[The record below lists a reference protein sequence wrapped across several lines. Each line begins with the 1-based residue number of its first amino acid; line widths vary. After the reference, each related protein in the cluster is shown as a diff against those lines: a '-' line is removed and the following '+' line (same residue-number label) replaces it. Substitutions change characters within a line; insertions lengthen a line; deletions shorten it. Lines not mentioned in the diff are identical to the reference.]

1 MNNFFK
7 LILISNKN
15 KNLKLFT
22 FFLFLLLL
30 PFLEMLGVGLIIP
43 LISNIQ
49 QGIYENNIINEFN
62 LVFDNFLRFFFD
74 NEPSKKD
81 KIYFSIALFSLSI
94 AIKVFVFFFF
104 NFFKA
109 KLIYELQ
116 TFLSGELCNKTFS
129 RSYLYFTSRN
139 SSSLV
144 RDLQNEIN
152 IVAHYIESFFVLI
165 TELLIAFSILTFLF
179 IYDWYITFLILATY
193 SVSLSLYFL
202 LGKKKIKQWSKKRVI
217 VDGFRLR
224 TIDELL
230 NSIKEIKIFQKE
242 SFFINRFLYFTDK
255 AYKINK
261 YFSIYSSNI
270 RYWFELST
278 LILILLIINYYLTN
292 IEIIDE
298 ILLTLGV
305 MFYIVARISPS
316 IIKIFNSF
324 NQIKMNYFSINN
336 ILNYFKEEKKEFEN
350 FEFGQIKFDEI
361 NNIVLENLSYRYP
374 NSKKNILNKI
384 NFVFKKG
391 KISGIFGKSG
401 SGKSTLI
408 NLLTGIINTEDNC
421 IKLNNDYIFNSVD
434 IKNFRKKIGYVS
446 QQTFILDE
454 DIKKNIAF
462 GVDEQDIDILKVKE
476 CIQKAELKD
485 KNDNLLNL
493 EIKTGQKGSLLSVG
507 QQQRVGIARALY
519 FKPDILIMDEPTSS
533 LDKDTGLR
541 IINTFTKFKHSVIT
555 IIVTHDK
562 SLINNFDNILE
573 LK

>member
-7 LILISNKN
+7 LISISNKN

-30 PFLEMLGVGLIIP
+30 PFLEALGVGLIIP

-49 QGIYENNIINEFN
+49 QGVYENNIINEFN
-62 LVFDNFLRFFFD
+62 LVFDNFLKFFFD

-81 KIYFSIALFSLSI
+81 KIYFSLTLFSLSI
-94 AIKVFVFFFF
+94 VIKVFVFFFF

-129 RSYLYFTSRN
+129 RSYLYFASRN

-165 TELLIAFSILTFLF
+165 TELIIAFSILTFLF
-179 IYDWYITFLILATY
+179 IYDWYITFLILVTY

-202 LGKKKIKQWSKKRVI
+202 LGKKKIKKWSKKRVI
-217 VDGFRLR
+217 FDGFRLR

-242 SFFINRFLYFTDK
+242 SFFINRFLYFTGK

-261 YFSIYSSNI
+261 YLSIYSSNI
-270 RYWFELST
+270 RYWFELSS
-278 LILILLIINYYLTN
+278 LILILLIINYYLNN

-324 NQIKMNYFSINN
+324 NQIKINYFSINN

-350 FEFGQIKFDEI
+350 LKFGQIKFDEI
-361 NNIVLENLSYRYP
+361 NNIVLENLSYQYP
-374 NSKKNILNKI
+374 NSKKNTLNNI

-408 NLLTGIINTEDNC
+408 NLLTGIINTDDNC

-462 GVDEQDIDILKVKE
+462 GVDEQDIDILKVEE
-476 CIQKAELKD
+476 CIKKAELKD
-485 KNDNLLNL
+485 KDGNLLNL

-541 IINTFTKFKHSVIT
+541 IINTFTKLKHSVIT

>member
-7 LILISNKN
+7 LISISNKN

-62 LVFDNFLRFFFD
+62 LVFDNFLKFFFD

-81 KIYFSIALFSLSI
+81 KIYFSITLFSLSI
-94 AIKVFVFFFF
+94 VIKVFVFFFF

-129 RSYLYFTSRN
+129 RSYLYFASIN

-179 IYDWYITFLILATY
+179 IYDWYITFLILVTY

-202 LGKKKIKQWSKKRVI
+202 LGKKKIKKWSKKRVI
-217 VDGFRLR
+217 FDGFRLR

-242 SFFINRFLYFTDK
+242 SFFINRFLYFTGK

-261 YFSIYSSNI
+261 YLSIYSSNI
-270 RYWFELST
+270 RYWFELSS
-278 LILILLIINYYLTN
+278 LILILLIINYYLNN

-324 NQIKMNYFSINN
+324 NQIKINYYSINN
-336 ILNYFKEEKKEFEN
+336 ILNYFKEERKEFEN
-350 FEFGQIKFDEI
+350 FKFGQIKFDEI
-361 NNIVLENLSYRYP
+361 NNIVLENLSYQYP
-374 NSKKNILNKI
+374 NSKKNTLNNI

-391 KISGIFGKSG
+391 KISGIFGNSG

-408 NLLTGIINTEDNC
+408 NLLTGIINTDDNC

-462 GVDEQDIDILKVKE
+462 GVDEQDIDILKVEE
-476 CIQKAELKD
+476 CIKKAELKD
-485 KNDNLLNL
+485 KDGNLLNL

-533 LDKDTGLR
+533 LDKNTGLR
-541 IINTFTKFKHSVIT
+541 IIIHLQN
-555 IIVTHDK
+555 
-562 SLINNFDNILE
+562 
-573 LK
+573 